1 MYSKDLGDGKT
12 INITSL
18 PSGGFSQVKA
28 HILPGAGIS
37 SCKTIFFSPVEQ
49 EIKTRFLWT

>member
-1 MYSKDLGDGKT
+1 MYSKGLGDGKT

-28 HILPGAGIS
+28 HILPGVAIS

-49 EIKTRFLWT
+49 EIKTRFL

>member
-1 MYSKDLGDGKT
+1 MCSKGLGGWKT

-28 HILPGAGIS
+28 HILPEAVIS
-37 SCKTIFFSPVEQ
+37 NCKTTFFSPVEQ
-49 EIKTRFLWT
+49 EIKTRFL